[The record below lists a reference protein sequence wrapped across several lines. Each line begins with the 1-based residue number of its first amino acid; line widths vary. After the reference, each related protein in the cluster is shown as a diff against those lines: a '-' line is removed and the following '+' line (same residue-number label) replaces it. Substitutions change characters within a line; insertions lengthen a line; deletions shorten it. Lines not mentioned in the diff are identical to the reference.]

1 MKKYGLGKKD
11 KLCSVRAIEQL
22 FGAGGA
28 EFSTLA
34 YPLRALARTDNMRSS
49 DAAIAFFISVPK
61 KRLRHAVDRVAMR
74 RRVREAYRLNRCNYP
89 LPEGVRL
96 DVAFVYV
103 ADRLKSYR
111 SVERAMTRILGALA
125 AHYAAENPASTSPD
139 NEISQ

>member
-125 AHYAAENPASTSPD
+125 AHYAAENSASPSPD